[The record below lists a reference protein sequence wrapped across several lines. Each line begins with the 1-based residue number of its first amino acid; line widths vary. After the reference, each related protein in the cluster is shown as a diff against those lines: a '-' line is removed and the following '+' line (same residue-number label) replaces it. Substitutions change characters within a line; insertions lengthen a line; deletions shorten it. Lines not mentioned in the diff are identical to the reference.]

1 VGAELS
7 AAESP
12 LEISADE
19 PTSARRKISVVVVLV
34 VAAAA
39 AGGAVGFPNHPEL
52 AAVLASLS
60 VFLIALYGQL
70 LRP

>member
-1 VGAELS
+1 MCRPYILGRKSGLIHS
-7 AAESP
+7 SP
-12 LEISADE
+12 RSEAC
-19 PTSARRKISVVVVLV
+19 RRSLGRKSRQSP
-34 VAAAA
+34 